1 MFLDS
6 LERKKLMVL
15 LGQCSNF
22 NYNSETMC
30 SSDTLFVIARRV
42 SSRHIPKS
50 EYVVCPKCK
59 IFLTNPAFKRHYRK
73 CNAENIV
80 RSNRGAL
87 SVSRALFSDVHTNA
101 NEILQTNILSTMRQD
116 EIFSLIKQDTLSIV
130 YGNVMTMKYKSRRHY
145 DMIKSRLRIM
155 RRFMKLLKTINGE
168 VGDQASLYNP
178 SMFDTIVTGLHHS
191 GHYDTATGYYD
202 KPTILSTIDISL
214 KYIGKLYI
222 MECIK
227 NKNDMV
233 KKDVDVLLLLN
244 TGLEGCVN
252 KTAAEGLLYLKR
264 QRKGVLPHTDDINK
278 LQNYLSVQQQ
288 NIYKKIIG
296 NGFSFYNWL
305 HLLKVTLI
313 SILVFNRK
321 RPGELKWSF
330 ITDLKNLC
338 YINEE
343 NHPEIFNTLS
353 P

>member
-22 NYNSETMC
+22 NYNSEIMC

-130 YGNVMTMKYKSRRHY
+130 YGNVMTMKYKSRHHY
-145 DMIKSRLRIM
+145 DMKKSRLRIM

-214 KYIGKLYI
+214 KYIGKL
-222 MECIK
+222 
-227 NKNDMV
+227 
-233 KKDVDVLLLLN
+233 
-244 TGLEGCVN
+244 
-252 KTAAEGLLYLKR
+252 
-264 QRKGVLPHTDDINK
+264 
-278 LQNYLSVQQQ
+278 
-288 NIYKKIIG
+288 
-296 NGFSFYNWL
+296 
-305 HLLKVTLI
+305 
-313 SILVFNRK
+313 
-321 RPGELKWSF
+321 
-330 ITDLKNLC
+330 
-338 YINEE
+338 
-343 NHPEIFNTLS
+343 
-353 P
+353 